1 MGKYLDSSV
10 SILSGIGDTRAKAL
24 ARMGIF
30 TLRDLIYHIP
40 RAYENRGNVK
50 LLRDALDGES
60 SAFVLTVATNPTNA
74 ITKKRMTITK
84 FRAFDESG
92 TVDVIFFNQAYIKDV
107 FTKGAE
113 FRFWGKLIYQNK
125 KWQLLSPEFESIIPS
140 KLLPDFIPVYPL
152 TEGVN
157 SKLMSKAVSQALS
170 LSLPELEDTLPE
182 EIRKKNSLP
191 SFSFALKNI
200 HDPESTEALRRAI
213 TRLTYEELFHFSV
226 GLHVIKKRQTS
237 MSAAPCKKQDLSP
250 LCASLPYELTN
261 AQKKVID
268 EITCDMTNE
277 SPDAS
282 PMSRILIGDVGSG
295 KTVCAIAAIY
305 TAVKSGMQASFL
317 VPTEVLARQ
326 HYKDVSEILGKMGIR
341 VSLLL
346 GSTTASEK
354 KKIYA
359 ALERDGDDRIDVIIG
374 THALLNDKVNFSE
387 LGLVITDEQHRFG
400 VNQRAVLKKRNKGVH
415 MLVMSATPIPRTLA
429 LALYGDLSISYIDE
443 MPRGRQRVDTFVVD
457 ESYRA
462 RLNAFI
468 SKQVAEGGQ
477 AYIVCPSIEEADTE
491 SEPSIKTL
499 STAVNLNQIDKLKN
513 VIEYFEQLKKDLP
526 NLRISYLH
534 GKMKP
539 KEKDEVM
546 RAFAEGK
553 VDVLI
558 STTVIEVGVN
568 VPNASLMIIENAER
582 FGLSQLHQLR
592 GRVGRGTKKSY
603 CILVSDSN
611 GSTAKARLS
620 TMKNTYD
627 GYKIAEKDLEIRGP
641 GDFFSS
647 FCDDSI
653 RQSGGI
659 SLRFSN
665 LCNDASIMK
674 EAFSDANMLLKDDP
688 MLIKAEHAPL
698 AREIGRLFNINEYV
712 IS

>member
-1 MGKYLDSSV
+1 MGKYLESSV
-10 SILSGIGDTRAKAL
+10 SILSGIGETRAKAL
-24 ARMGIF
+24 NRMGIF

-50 LLRDALDGES
+50 LLKDALDGEPC
-60 SAFVLTVATNPTNA
+60 AFVLTVATDPKNA

-92 TVDVIFFNQAYIKDV
+92 TVDVVFFNQGYIKDV
-107 FTKGAE
+107 FTRGAE
-113 FRFWGKLIYQNK
+113 FRFWGRLTYQNK
-125 KWQLLSPEFESIIPS
+125 KWQLTSPEFESIIPN
-140 KLLPDFIPVYPL
+140 KPLPDFIPVYPL
-152 TEGVN
+152 TEGIN
-157 SKLMSKAVSQALS
+157 GKLMNKAVSQALS
-170 LSLPELEDTLPE
+170 LCMPELEDTLPE
-182 EIRKKNSLP
+182 KIREKNSLP
-191 SFSFALKNI
+191 SFSFALRNI
-200 HDPESTEALRRAI
+200 HNPESTEDLRRAV
-213 TRLTYEELFHFSV
+213 TRLTYEELFHFSI
-226 GLHVIKKRQTS
+226 GLHVIKKRGAS
-237 MSAAPCKKQDLSP
+237 VLGAPCKKQDMSP
-250 LCASLPYELTN
+250 LYSSLPYELTN
-261 AQKKVID
+261 AQKRVID
-268 EITCDMTNE
+268 EITSDMTN
-277 SPDAS
+277 SAS
-282 PMSRILIGDVGSG
+282 DSAPMSRILIGDVGSG
-295 KTVCAIAAIY
+295 KTVCAISAIY

-326 HYKDVSEILGKMGIR
+326 HYNDVSKILGNLGIK
-341 VSLLL
+341 VALLL
-346 GSTTASEK
+346 GSTTASQK

-359 ALERDGDDRIDVIIG
+359 SLESDGDDRIDVIIG
-374 THALLNDKVNFSE
+374 THALLNDKVKFSD

-429 LALYGDLSISYIDE
+429 LALYGDLAISYIDE
-443 MPRGRQRVDTFVVD
+443 MPIGRQRVDTFVVD

-468 SKQVAEGGQ
+468 SKQVEEGGQ
-477 AYIVCPSIEEADTE
+477 VYIVCPSIEDTDTE
-491 SEPSIKTL
+491 SELSIRTL
-499 STAVNLNQIDKLKN
+499 SGSESLNLKDKLKN
-513 VIEYFEQLKKDLP
+513 VLEYYEQLKKDLP
-526 NLRISYLH
+526 DLNVAYLH

-546 RAFAEGK
+546 RAFADK
-553 VDVLI
+553 KTDVLI

-611 GSTAKARLS
+611 GSIAKERLS

-665 LCNDASIMK
+665 LCNDANIMK
-674 EAFSDANMLLKDDP
+674 DAFSDANILLQNDP
-688 MLIKAEHAPL
+688 MLIKPENASL
-698 AREIGRLFNINEYV
+698 AKEIGRLFNLNENV